1 MSTTIKMTAEE
12 CGFDPKLID
21 ELIADDKANHPELYD
36 YSKSYFAEIERRGTF
51 TESLYSMSDDNKI

>member
-1 MSTTIKMTAEE
+1 MRTIIKMTAEE

-21 ELIADDKANHPELYD
+21 ESLAEDKLNHPEQYD

-51 TESLYSMSDDNKI
+51 TESLYSMSDDDKI